1 MLQIFLHDRIC
12 TITKMNKINHSLSLG
27 RSGGVEQFT
36 LQLDF
41 TTPPTPL

>member
-1 MLQIFLHDRIC
+1 MLQIFLHDMIC